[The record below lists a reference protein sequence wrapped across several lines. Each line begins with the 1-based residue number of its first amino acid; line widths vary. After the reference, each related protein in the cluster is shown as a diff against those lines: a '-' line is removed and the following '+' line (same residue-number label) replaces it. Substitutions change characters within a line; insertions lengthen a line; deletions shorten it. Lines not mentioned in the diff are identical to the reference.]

1 MDDWQTLIVDSLD
14 RIESKLDTK
23 VNNDYC
29 RLMHSKAKSV
39 QLWLSIIMSGC
50 ALIGIIYT
58 ASSFVDNRPEQDKV
72 VMTDGK

>member
-29 RLMHSKAKSV
+29 ALMHSKAKSV

-58 ASSFVDNRPEQDKV
+58 ASSLVDNRPEQDKV